1 MTATELAKQL
11 TPAHQE
17 ALRRAVRSLES
28 PRFAARL
35 ADYAGQPINRM
46 LRLMPR
52 VASEK
57 VNDVVRATI
66 LTCLDLAIDS
76 LDEAPSSSP
85 PWLSSM
91 MAGITGGIGGAFGL
105 AALPVELPLTTTL
118 MLRSIA
124 DVARSQGED
133 LSSVAGRLACMEV
146 FALGGNRAETRMSL
160 GYYAARTFLS
170 RLTNEASAFLLE
182 RGVAGA
188 SAPVVTGFVAEV
200 SSRFGL
206 VVSDRVAASAI
217 PVLGALGG
225 ATINVIFMDHFQRI
239 AQGHFTIRRLER
251 RYGAATIERHYVGL
265 TREIPSIVQPG

>member
-1 MTATELAKQL
+1 MAALDKPLSPT
-11 TPAHQE
+11 HRE
-17 ALRRAVRSLES
+17 ALRRAVQSLEN
-28 PRFAARL
+28 PRFAAQL
-35 ADYAGQPINRM
+35 ADYAGEPLNRI

-52 VASEK
+52 IASETL
-57 VNDVVRATI
+57 NDVVRATV
-66 LTCLDLAIDS
+66 LKCLDLAIDS
-76 LDEAPSSSP
+76 LDETPSP
-85 PWLSSM
+85 PTPWLSSM

-133 LSSVAGRLACMEV
+133 LSTLTGRLACMEV
-146 FALGGNRAETRMSL
+146 FALGGNRAGTRMSL
-160 GYYAARTFLS
+160 GYYAARAFLS
-170 RLTNEASAFLLE
+170 RLTNEASAFLFE

-206 VVSDRVAASAI
+206 VVSDKVAAGAI

-251 RYGAATIERHYVGL
+251 QYGAAAIERHYVGIA
-265 TREIPSIVQPG
+265 REMPARARSG